1 MERRDLVKLKLLN
14 LTGKLTQS
22 YATLRT
28 KDHKGASLSSEIKRC
43 EIQIKRLVCDYCS
56 QERKELLD

>member
-1 MERRDLVKLKLLN
+1 MERREVIKLKLLI
-14 LTGKLTQS
+14 LTGKLTKS
-22 YATLRT
+22 GTTLRT

-43 EIQIKRLVCDYCS
+43 EIQIKRRVCDYCS